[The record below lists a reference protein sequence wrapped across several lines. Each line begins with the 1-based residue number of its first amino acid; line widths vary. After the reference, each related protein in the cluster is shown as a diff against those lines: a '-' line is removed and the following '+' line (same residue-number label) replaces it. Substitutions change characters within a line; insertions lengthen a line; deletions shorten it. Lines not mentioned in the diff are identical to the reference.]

1 MPAERRGNWRDRL
14 TNARTAWLVGGITP
28 KQEGIMLRTRSWI
41 VAAVA
46 GLVAAAGAA
55 QAASWPTR
63 PVTMVV
69 PFAAGGPTDVVGR
82 ILAGRL
88 SEILK
93 QQMIVLNV
101 GGAGGMTGADRVAR
115 GRPDGYEVL
124 LGTVGTQAYSQ
135 TLYKKPLYSA
145 TKDFAPVVLVAE
157 QPLVL
162 VVRKN
167 FPATNLKEFAA
178 YAKANAAKLSFGSG
192 GAGSSTHLGCVL
204 LNSKLGINVQ
214 HVPYRGSAPAL
225 QDLMAGRIDY
235 LCDAVSTEL
244 APIKAGSVKP
254 IAVLAGQRSAV
265 LPNIPTA
272 KEAGF
277 AVDANNWIGLFFPR
291 HTPDAIIHRLRD
303 ATVEAMNTPSLR
315 ARMETIGT
323 DLVAADRTSSAYLQH
338 FVASEIKKWAQP
350 IKESGVTVD

>member
-1 MPAERRGNWRDRL
+1 MM
-14 TNARTAWLVGGITP
+14 TMRTWALAT
-28 KQEGIMLRTRSWI
+28 L
-41 VAAVA
+41 AAV
-46 GLVAAAGAA
+46 VAVFGIAHAAD
-55 QAASWPTR
+55 WPTR

-93 QQMIVLNV
+93 KQVVVVNV

-115 GRPDGYEVL
+115 ANPDGYEVL

-135 TLYKKPLYSA
+135 SLYKKPLYNA
-145 TKDFAPVVLVAE
+145 ADAFAPVVLVAE

-162 VVRKN
+162 VVRKD
-167 FPATNLKEFAA
+167 FPANSLKEFAA

-192 GAGSSTHLGCVL
+192 GAGSATHLGCVL
-204 LNSKLGINVQ
+204 MNSKLGINVQ

-244 APIKAGSVKP
+244 APIKAGSVKA
-254 IAVLAGQRSAV
+254 IAVLAGQRAAV
-265 LPNIPTA
+265 LPAVPTA
-272 KEAGF
+272 KELGF
-277 AVDANNWIGLFFPR
+277 SGLQANNWIGLFFPR
-291 HTPDAIIHRLRD
+291 RTPDPIIRRLRD
-303 ATVEAMNTPSLR
+303 ATVQAMNTASLR

-323 DLVAADRTSSAYLQH
+323 DLVSSDRTSPGYLQR
-338 FVASEIKKWAQP
+338 FVAAEIKKWAAP
-350 IKESGVTVD
+350 IKESGVSIDGG

>member
-1 MPAERRGNWRDRL
+1 
-14 TNARTAWLVGGITP
+14 
-28 KQEGIMLRTRSWI
+28 
-41 VAAVA
+41 
-46 GLVAAAGAA
+46 
-55 QAASWPTR
+55 
-63 PVTMVV
+63 V

-82 ILAGRL
+82 ILAQRL
-88 SEILK
+88 GDILK
-93 QQMIVLNV
+93 KQVIVVNV
-101 GGAGGMTGADRVAR
+101 GGAGGMTGADRVAHA
-115 GRPDGYEVL
+115 RPDGYEVL

-167 FPATNLKEFAA
+167 FPASSLKEFAA

-204 LNSKLGINVQ
+204 LNAKLGIKVQ

-225 QDLMAGRIDY
+225 QDLIAGRIDY

-244 APIKAGSVKP
+244 PPIQAGNVKP
-254 IAVLAGQRSAV
+254 IAMLTAQRSAV

-272 KEAGF
+272 KEQGF

-291 HTPDAIIHRLRD
+291 GTPEPIIHRLRD
-303 ATVEAMNTPSLR
+303 ATVTAMNTPALR

-323 DLVAADRTSSAYLQH
+323 DLVAADRTSSSYLQH
-338 FVASEIKKWAQP
+338 YVASQIKKWATP
-350 IKESGVTVD
+350 IKESGVSVD

>member
-1 MPAERRGNWRDRL
+1 MRRRWMIAAL
-14 TNARTAWLVGGITP
+14 
-28 KQEGIMLRTRSWI
+28 
-41 VAAVA
+41 AAVLA
-46 GLVAAAGAA
+46 AVGVAY
-55 QAASWPTR
+55 ASNWPTR

-88 SEILK
+88 GEILK
-93 QQMIVLNV
+93 QQMVVVNV

-115 GRPDGYEVL
+115 AKPDGYEVL

-162 VVRKN
+162 VTRKN
-167 FPATNLKEFAA
+167 FPAQNLKEFAA
-178 YAKANAAKLSFGSG
+178 YAKANASKLSFGSG
-192 GAGSSTHLGCVL
+192 GAGSATHLGCVL
-204 LNSKLGINVQ
+204 LNSTLGINVQ

-235 LCDAVSTEL
+235 MCDAVSTEL
-244 APIKAGSVKP
+244 APIKAGNVKAL
-254 IAVLAGQRSAV
+254 AVLARQRSAV
-265 LPNIPTA
+265 LPEVPTA
-272 KEAGF
+272 QEEGYKGF
-277 AVDANNWIGLFFPR
+277 DANNWIGLFFPR
-291 HTPDAIIHRLRD
+291 HTPEPIIHRLRD
-303 ATVEAMNTPSLR
+303 ATVQAMNSPTLR

-323 DLVAADRTSSAYLQH
+323 DLVNADRTSSGYLQR
-338 FVASEIKKWAQP
+338 FVASEIKKWATP

>member
-1 MPAERRGNWRDRL
+1 
-14 TNARTAWLVGGITP
+14 
-28 KQEGIMLRTRSWI
+28 MLRNWTLA
-41 VAAVA
+41 VLAVA
-46 GLVAAAGAA
+46 LAALGVAR
-55 QAASWPTR
+55 ASAWPTR

-88 SEILK
+88 GEILK
-93 QQMIVLNV
+93 QQMVVVNV

-115 GRPDGYEVL
+115 AQSDGYEVL

-162 VVRKN
+162 VVRKDFSAN
-167 FPATNLKEFAA
+167 SLKEFSA
-178 YAKANAAKLSFGSG
+178 YAKANASKLTFGSG
-192 GAGSSTHLGCVL
+192 GAGSATHLGCVL
-204 LNSKLGINVQ
+204 LNSTLGIKVQ

-235 LCDAVSTEL
+235 MCDAVSTEL
-244 APIKAGSVKP
+244 AAIKAGSVKA
-254 IAVLAGQRSAV
+254 IAVLALQRSAV
-265 LPNIPTA
+265 LPDVQTA
-272 KEAGF
+272 QEQGF
-277 AVDANNWIGLFFPR
+277 KGFDANNWIGLFFPR
-291 HTPDAIIHRLRD
+291 GTPEPIVERLRD
-303 ATVEAMNTPSLR
+303 ATVVAMKTPSLR

-323 DLVAADRTSSAYLQH
+323 DLVATDRTSSSYLQH
-338 FVASEIKKWAQP
+338 FVASEIKKWAAP
-350 IKESGVTVD
+350 IKQSGVSID

>member
-1 MPAERRGNWRDRL
+1 M
-14 TNARTAWLVGGITP
+14 
-28 KQEGIMLRTRSWI
+28 
-41 VAAVA
+41 AV
-46 GLVAAAGAA
+46 LAAAFAIMGVA
-55 QAASWPTR
+55 QASTWPTR
-63 PVTMVV
+63 PITMVV

-82 ILAGRL
+82 ILAERL
-88 SEILK
+88 GGILN
-93 QQMIVLNV
+93 QQVIVVNV
-101 GGAGGMTGADRVAR
+101 GGAGGMTGAERVAR
-115 GRPDGYEVL
+115 AKPDGYEVL

-162 VVRKN
+162 VVRKD
-167 FPATNLKEFAA
+167 FPASTMKEFAE
-178 YAKANAAKLSFGSG
+178 YAKANAAKLAFGSG

-204 LNSKLGINVQ
+204 LNSTLGIDVQ

-225 QDLMAGRIDY
+225 QDLIAGRIDY

-244 APIKAGSVKP
+244 STIKAGSVKP
-254 IAVLAGQRSAV
+254 IAILAGQRSAV
-265 LPNIPTA
+265 LPEVPTA
-272 KEAGF
+272 KQEGV

-291 HTPDAIIHRLRD
+291 HTAEPIVRRMRD

-315 ARMETIGT
+315 ERMAAIGT
-323 DLVAADRTSSAYLQH
+323 DLVAADRTSSSYLQH
-338 FVASEIKKWAQP
+338 FVASEIKKWAAP

>member
-1 MPAERRGNWRDRL
+1 MLKNW
-14 TNARTAWLVGGITP
+14 TVALV
-28 KQEGIMLRTRSWI
+28 M
-41 VAAVA
+41 AV
-46 GLVAAAGAA
+46 LVAVGVARAS
-55 QAASWPTR
+55 SWPTR
-63 PVTMVV
+63 PITMVV

-82 ILAGRL
+82 ILAERL
-88 SEILK
+88 GDVLK
-93 QQMIVLNV
+93 KRIIVVNV
-101 GGAGGMTGADRVAR
+101 GGAGGMTGADRVAHAK
-115 GRPDGYEVL
+115 PDGYEVL

-162 VVRKN
+162 VVRKD
-167 FPATNLKEFAA
+167 FPASSLKEFAA

-192 GAGSSTHLGCVL
+192 GPGSATHLGCVL
-204 LNSKLGINVQ
+204 LNTKLGIKVQ

-244 APIKAGSVKP
+244 SPIKAGAVRP
-254 IAVLAGQRSAV
+254 IAMLTMRRSEV
-265 LPNIPTA
+265 LPAVPTA
-272 KEAGF
+272 KEQGF

-291 HTPDAIIHRLRD
+291 GTPEPIIHHLRD
-303 ATVEAMNTPSLR
+303 ATVAAMNTPALR

-323 DLVAADRTSSAYLQH
+323 DLVTADRTSSSYLQH
-338 FVASEIKKWAQP
+338 YVASEIKKWATP

>member
-1 MPAERRGNWRDRL
+1 
-14 TNARTAWLVGGITP
+14 
-28 KQEGIMLRTRSWI
+28 MLRKRTM
-41 VAAVA
+41 AV
-46 GLVAAAGAA
+46 LAAAFAIMGVA
-55 QAASWPTR
+55 QASTWPTR
-63 PVTMVV
+63 PITMVV

-82 ILAGRL
+82 ILAERL
-88 SEILK
+88 GGILN
-93 QQMIVLNV
+93 QQVIVVNV
-101 GGAGGMTGADRVAR
+101 GGAGGMTGAERVAR
-115 GRPDGYEVL
+115 AKPDGYEVL

-162 VVRKN
+162 VVRKD
-167 FPATNLKEFAA
+167 FPASTMKEFAE
-178 YAKANAAKLSFGSG
+178 YAKANAAKLAFGSG

-204 LNSKLGINVQ
+204 LNSTLGIDVQ

-225 QDLMAGRIDY
+225 QDLIAGRIDY

-244 APIKAGSVKP
+244 STIKAGSVKP
-254 IAVLAGQRSAV
+254 IAILAGQRSAV
-265 LPNIPTA
+265 LPEVPTA
-272 KEAGF
+272 KQEGV

-291 HTPDAIIHRLRD
+291 HTAEPIVRRMRD

-315 ARMETIGT
+315 ERMAAIGT
-323 DLVAADRTSSAYLQH
+323 DLVAADRTSSSYLQH
-338 FVASEIKKWAQP
+338 FVASEIKKWAAP

>member
-1 MPAERRGNWRDRL
+1 MARGW
-14 TNARTAWLVGGITP
+14 T
-28 KQEGIMLRTRSWI
+28 
-41 VAAVA
+41 
-46 GLVAAAGAA
+46 AAALVSLLAIAGVAHAA
-55 QAASWPTR
+55 AWPTR

-82 ILAGRL
+82 ILAARL

-93 QQMIVLNV
+93 QQMVVLNV
-101 GGAGGMTGADRVAR
+101 GGAGGMTGADRIAR
-115 GRPDGYEVL
+115 ATPNGYEML

-162 VVRKN
+162 VTRKD
-167 FPATNLKEFAA
+167 FPAGSLKEFAA

-192 GAGSSTHLGCVL
+192 GAGSATHLGCVL
-204 LNSKLGINVQ
+204 LNSKLGIKVQ

-225 QDLMAGRIDY
+225 QDLIAGRIDY

-244 APIKAGSVKP
+244 SPIKAGSVKP
-254 IAVLAGQRSAV
+254 IAMLTERRSAV
-265 LPNIPTA
+265 LPGVPTA
-272 KEAGF
+272 KEQGF

-291 HTPDAIIHRLRD
+291 GTPEPIIRRLRD
-303 ATVEAMNTPSLR
+303 ATVAAMNTPALR

-323 DLVAADRTSSAYLQH
+323 DLVASDRTSPSYLQH
-338 FVASEIKKWAQP
+338 FVASEIKKWAAP
-350 IKESGVTVD
+350 IKASGVTVD

>member
-1 MPAERRGNWRDRL
+1 MRRH
-14 TNARTAWLVGGITP
+14 
-28 KQEGIMLRTRSWI
+28 WI
-41 VAAVA
+41 VAALAGVLAAVGVA
-46 GLVAAAGAA
+46 H
-55 QAASWPTR
+55 ASNWPTR

-93 QQMIVLNV
+93 QQVIVVNV

-115 GRPDGYEVL
+115 ARPDGYEVL

-167 FPATNLKEFAA
+167 FPANSLQEFAA
-178 YAKANAAKLSFGSG
+178 YAKANAPKLSFGSG
-192 GAGSSTHLGCVL
+192 GAGSATHLGCVL
-204 LNSKLGINVQ
+204 LNSTLGINVQ

-225 QDLMAGRIDY
+225 EDLMAGRIDY
-235 LCDAVSTEL
+235 MCDAVSTEL
-244 APIKAGSVKP
+244 APIKAGNVKAL
-254 IAVLAGQRSAV
+254 AVLARQRSAV
-265 LPNIPTA
+265 LPDVPTA
-272 KEAGF
+272 QEQGF
-277 AVDANNWIGLFFPR
+277 KGFDANNWIGLFFPR
-291 HTPDAIIHRLRD
+291 HTPDPIIHCLRD
-303 ATVEAMNTPSLR
+303 ATVEAMNTPKLR

-323 DLVAADRTSSAYLQH
+323 DLVDADRTSSSYLQR
-338 FVASEIKKWAQP
+338 FVASEIKKWAAP
-350 IKESGVTVD
+350 IKESGVSVD

>member
-1 MPAERRGNWRDRL
+1 
-14 TNARTAWLVGGITP
+14 
-28 KQEGIMLRTRSWI
+28 MLRNWT
-41 VAAVA
+41 VAAVVGVLATVGVAHA
-46 GLVAAAGAA
+46 GN
-55 QAASWPTR
+55 WPTR

-93 QQMIVLNV
+93 EQVIVVNV

-115 GRPDGYEVL
+115 ANPDGYEVL

-135 TLYKKPLYSA
+135 TLYKKPLYNA
-145 TKDFAPVVLVAE
+145 TSDFAPVVLVAE

-162 VVRKN
+162 VVRKD
-167 FPATNLKEFAA
+167 FPASSLKEFAA

-192 GAGSSTHLGCVL
+192 GAGSATHLGCVL

-225 QDLMAGRIDY
+225 SDLMAGRIDY

-254 IAVLAGQRSAV
+254 IAVLARQRSAV
-265 LPNIPTA
+265 LPEVPTA
-272 KEAGF
+272 QEEGFAGF
-277 AVDANNWIGLFFPR
+277 EANNWIGLFFPR
-291 HTPDAIIHRLRD
+291 HTPGSIIHRLRD

-323 DLVAADRTSSAYLQH
+323 DLVTADRTSSGYLQR
-338 FVASEIKKWAQP
+338 FVASEIKKWAEP
-350 IKESGVTVD
+350 IKESGVSVD

>member
-1 MPAERRGNWRDRL
+1 
-14 TNARTAWLVGGITP
+14 
-28 KQEGIMLRTRSWI
+28 MLRKLT
-41 VAAVA
+41 VAAVL
-46 GLVAAAGAA
+46 GVLAAVGVA
-55 QAASWPTR
+55 QASSWPTR

-93 QQMIVLNV
+93 QQMVVVNV

-115 GRPDGYEVL
+115 ATPDGYEVL

-167 FPATNLKEFAA
+167 FPANNLKEFAA
-178 YAKANAAKLSFGSG
+178 YAKANAAKLTFGSG
-192 GAGSSTHLGCVL
+192 GAGSATHLGCVL
-204 LNSKLGINVQ
+204 LNSTLGIKVQ

-235 LCDAVSTEL
+235 MCDAVSTEL
-244 APIKAGSVKP
+244 APIKAGNVKA
-254 IAVLAGQRSAV
+254 IAVLARQRSAV
-265 LPNIPTA
+265 LPKVPTA
-272 KEAGF
+272 QEQGF
-277 AVDANNWIGLFFPR
+277 KGFDANNWIGLFFPR
-291 HTPDAIIHRLRD
+291 HTPAPVIERLRD
-303 ATVEAMNTPSLR
+303 ATVEAMKTPSLR
-315 ARMETIGT
+315 ARMEMIGT
-323 DLVAADRTSSAYLQH
+323 DLVATDRTSSSYLQH
-338 FVASEIKKWAQP
+338 FVASEIKKWAVP
-350 IKESGVTVD
+350 IKESGVTID

>member
-1 MPAERRGNWRDRL
+1 
-14 TNARTAWLVGGITP
+14 
-28 KQEGIMLRTRSWI
+28 MLRSWTI
-41 VAAVA
+41 ALLATALAAV
-46 GLVAAAGAA
+46 GVAR
-55 QAASWPTR
+55 ASNWPTR
-63 PVTMVV
+63 PLTMVV

-88 SEILK
+88 GDILK
-93 QQMIVLNV
+93 KQVIVVNV

-115 GRPDGYEVL
+115 AKPDGYEVL

-162 VVRKN
+162 VVRKD
-167 FPATNLKEFAA
+167 FPAGSLKDFAA

-192 GAGSSTHLGCVL
+192 GAGSATHLGCVL
-204 LNSKLGINVQ
+204 LNAKLGIKVQ

-244 APIKAGSVKP
+244 SPIKAASVKP
-254 IAVLAGQRSAV
+254 IAMLTMRRSAV
-265 LPNIPTA
+265 LPGVPTA
-272 KEAGF
+272 KEQGF

-291 HTPDAIIHRLRD
+291 GTPEPIIRHLRD
-303 ATVEAMNTPSLR
+303 ATVAAMNTPELR

-323 DLVAADRTSSAYLQH
+323 DLVAADRTSSSYLQH
-338 FVASEIKKWAQP
+338 YVASEIKKWATP

>member
-1 MPAERRGNWRDRL
+1 MLKKR
-14 TNARTAWLVGGITP
+14 
-28 KQEGIMLRTRSWI
+28 IMLRNWA
-41 VAAVA
+41 VAVLAAVLA
-46 GLVAAAGAA
+46 AFGVAR
-55 QAASWPTR
+55 ASNWPTR

-88 SEILK
+88 GDILK
-93 QQMIVLNV
+93 EQVIVVNV

-115 GRPDGYEVL
+115 ARPDGYEVL

-145 TKDFAPVVLVAE
+145 TKDFASVVLVAE

-162 VVRKN
+162 VTRKD
-167 FPATNLKEFAA
+167 FPAKSLKEFSA
-178 YAKANAAKLSFGSG
+178 YAKANAAKLTFGSG
-192 GAGSSTHLGCVL
+192 GAGSATHLGCVL
-204 LNSKLGINVQ
+204 LNSKLGIKVQ

-244 APIKAGSVKP
+244 SPIKAGNVKP
-254 IAVLAGQRSAV
+254 VAMLTARRSAV
-265 LPNIPTA
+265 LPDVPTA
-272 KEAGF
+272 KEQGF

-291 HTPDAIIHRLRD
+291 GTPEPIIHRLRD
-303 ATVEAMNTPSLR
+303 ATVAAMNTPALR

-323 DLVAADRTSSAYLQH
+323 DLVAADRTSPSYLQRY
-338 FVASEIKKWAQP
+338 VASEIKKWATP